1 MSALEIALAIGVAV
15 FGVINTWLLF
25 YVQTLNSSMK
35 ELRAA
40 DTELGKELAKVNVL
54 VAGQYVTRSE
64 FQEGMRAQTAT
75 LLSGMERILGH
86 HTEGAD

>member
-75 LLSGMERILGH
+75 LLSGMERIFGH
-86 HTEGAD
+86 HTKGAD

>member
-1 MSALEIALAIGVAV
+1 MSTLEIALAIAGAGLGVL
-15 FGVINTWLLF
+15 NTWLLF
-25 YVQTLNSSMK
+25 YVQTLNVSMK

-75 LLSGMERILGH
+75 LLSGMERILAH
-86 HTEGAD
+86 HTKGAD